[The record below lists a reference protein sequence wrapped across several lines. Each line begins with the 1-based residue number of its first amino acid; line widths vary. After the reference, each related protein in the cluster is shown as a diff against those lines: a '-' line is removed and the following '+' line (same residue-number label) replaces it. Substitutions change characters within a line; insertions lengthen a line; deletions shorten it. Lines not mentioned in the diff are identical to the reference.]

1 MICRTVPSNIDLPW
15 SRQLMIMVYQS
26 EGCLIAKIIKE
37 IEALKD
43 LFDDDDDCKGR
54 PCCKG
59 GNHCG

>member
-1 MICRTVPSNIDLPW
+1 
-15 SRQLMIMVYQS
+15 MIMAYQS